1 MEEGEVWWRR
11 GGRRADKVQ
20 VQLPIRSFKFSVC
33 AAETFSLQFL
43 IYTQRQQSVKER
55 REGWNGERG
64 RGSREGGVN
73 KSKQQERNKFLSF
86 LPRSEWK

>member
-55 REGWNGERG
+55 REGWKGVGGEA
-64 RGSREGGVN
+64 
-73 KSKQQERNKFLSF
+73 KQGKGC
-86 LPRSEWK
+86 K